1 MKQINLVDKSKSDVW
16 YEIITFPDGEK
27 HVTLEDIDRK
37 ESYNIVTR
45 IKSGDDL
52 FILAQVGDILNRAEV
67 YFNITI
73 YYLMSM
79 RMDRVMNW
87 NESFSLKVVAN
98 IINSINAPAVQI
110 FHPHSDSIFRYIN
123 NSHAFDVGVIDTL
136 SPYKII
142 LDRYNTN
149 ETAFCFPDAG
159 AAKRY
164 GKEHYNRIILS
175 KKRDYANKGAIIGME
190 VVETNGNLFNN
201 GTFTGKNILIQ
212 DDLCDGGRTFIEAA
226 KLLREKYNPE
236 RIGIFVRHLVNRA
249 GMINL
254 VNTFDDVYVTNSYDE
269 WNAEYNEVIWNER
282 KNFHVI
288 NVIN

>member
-1 MKQINLVDKSKSDVW
+1 MKRINLFDKTKSDVW

-27 HVTLEDIDRK
+27 HVKLEDIDRK

-110 FHPHSDSIFRYIN
+110 FHPHSDNVFRYIN

-142 LDRYNTN
+142 VDRYNIN

-159 AAKRY
+159 AEKRY
-164 GKEHYNRIILS
+164 GKEQHNRIVLS
-175 KKRDYANKGAIIGME
+175 KKRDYENKGAIIGME
-190 VVETNGNLFNN
+190 VVGTNGNLFNN

-226 KLLREKYNPE
+226 KLLKEKYNPE
-236 RIGIFVRHLVNRA
+236 RIGIFVRHLVNNVGLA
-249 GMINL
+249 NL
-254 VNTFDDVYVTNSYDE
+254 AMNFDDVYITNSYYD
-269 WNAEYNEVIWNER
+269 WKWYITTAQKYDNV
-282 KNFHVI
+282 HVI
-288 NVIN
+288 DVIH

>member
-1 MKQINLVDKSKSDVW
+1 MKRINLFDKTKSDVW
-16 YEIITFPDGEK
+16 YEIVTFPDGEK
-27 HVTLEDIDRK
+27 HVKLEDIDRK

-110 FHPHSDSIFRYIN
+110 FHPHSDNVFRYIN
-123 NSHAFDVGVIDTL
+123 NSHAFDVGGIDTL

-142 LDRYNTN
+142 VDRYNVN

-164 GKEHYNRIILS
+164 GKEHYNRIVLS
-175 KKRDYANKGAIIGME
+175 KKRDYENKGAIIGME
-190 VVETNGNLFNN
+190 VVETNGNLLNN
-201 GTFTGKNILIQ
+201 GIFTGKNILIQ

-226 KLLREKYNPE
+226 KLLREKYNPK
-236 RIGIFVRHLVNRA
+236 RIGIFVRHLVNKIGLA
-249 GMINL
+249 NL
-254 VNTFDDVYVTNSYDE
+254 ATNFDDVYITNSYYD
-269 WNAEYNEVIWNER
+269 WKWYITAAQKYDNVQVVDVI
-282 KNFHVI
+282 H
-288 NVIN
+288 